1 MKKSNE
7 YYINECIKLA
17 YKGAG
22 HVSPNPLVGCVI
34 VKGDKIIG
42 KGFHKVFGGPHAEVN
57 AVRDAKRNGFNPAKS
72 TLYVNLEPCSHSG
85 KTPPCTDLIIKEKIS
100 KVVIGIK
107 DPNKIVNGKGIAAL
121 KKAGIKVEFG
131 ILKNDCEE
139 LNKFFIKSVTQKIP
153 YVTLKIA
160 QSIDGKIALD
170 NNISKYITGNES
182 QKFVHTLRSEYDAVL
197 IGMNT
202 AKLDNPSLTVRL
214 VKGRNPYRIV
224 IDKFSKLPGN
234 LKIFTDKYSDKTIV
248 INSADGKD
256 IPVNSILKALFELNI
271 TSILVEGG
279 ANVFSG
285 FIKSGLFDDIYFITA
300 PKIIGSGISAFRDFK
315 ITTLSKAKNI
325 FLNNI
330 FWTGSDLVQH
340 YIK

>member
-107 DPNKIVNGKGIAAL
+107 DPNKIVNGK
-121 KKAGIKVEFG
+121 
-131 ILKNDCEE
+131 
-139 LNKFFIKSVTQKIP
+139 
-153 YVTLKIA
+153 
-160 QSIDGKIALD
+160 
-170 NNISKYITGNES
+170 
-182 QKFVHTLRSEYDAVL
+182 
-197 IGMNT
+197 
-202 AKLDNPSLTVRL
+202 
-214 VKGRNPYRIV
+214 
-224 IDKFSKLPGN
+224 
-234 LKIFTDKYSDKTIV
+234 
-248 INSADGKD
+248 
-256 IPVNSILKALFELNI
+256 
-271 TSILVEGG
+271 
-279 ANVFSG
+279 
-285 FIKSGLFDDIYFITA
+285 
-300 PKIIGSGISAFRDFK
+300 
-315 ITTLSKAKNI
+315 
-325 FLNNI
+325 
-330 FWTGSDLVQH
+330 
-340 YIK
+340 